1 MSKMAELSMQIDE
14 LVEQGMSAKFI
25 AVTLNVPLEWAENAI
40 EERMNE
46 EMLKQYE
53 SMEYS
58 RQLEDFSPFDTFN
71 S

>member
-25 AVTLNVPLEWAENAI
+25 AATLNVPMEWAEQAI
-40 EERMNE
+40 QDRMDLE
-46 EMLKQYE
+46 LMKQYE
-53 SMEYS
+53 M
-58 RQLEDFSPFDTFN
+58 QQHAADLEDFSPFDTFN

>member
-1 MSKMAELSMQIDE
+1 MQIDE